1 VDLSLS
7 LADEAF
13 RTEVRAFLAVAVPPD
28 VRDKVLRG
36 EPLLDS
42 ERDAWYRALYERG
55 WMAPAW
61 PAAYGGA
68 AWTPIQRLI
77 FDEEASTSGA
87 PLAGLP
93 GVFMLGPILIAFAS
107 EEQKARY
114 LPRTLSGEIR
124 WCQGYTE
131 PGSGSDLAS
140 LQTRA
145 VPDGDEYVVDGQ
157 KIWITQADR
166 ADMMFCLVRTST
178 GEKKQ
183 EGISF
188 LLIDMTSPGIMVRP
202 IKLLSNDSEICEVFF
217 DGVRVPV
224 ANRVGNEGEG
234 WTYATRLLEH
244 ERSAVGNVNR
254 ARAALMR
261 IREFAAGRRN
271 GTASQLDDPTFANA
285 LARLHIRLQAAT
297 FIQLRAVAAATAGE
311 RPGPESSLLKIIGT
325 EITKDLAHLAM
336 SAIGYPAIEKQAFE
350 TIRYFDSLKLSILSG
365 SNEIQRNIVA
375 KRILGL

>member
-1 VDLSLS
+1 MDLSLS
-7 LADEAF
+7 PADEAF
-13 RTEVRAFLAVAVPPD
+13 RSDVRVFLATAVPPAM
-28 VRDKVLRG
+28 RDKVRRG
-36 EPLLDS
+36 EPLLDA

-55 WMAPAW
+55 WMAPTW

-77 FDEEASTSGA
+77 FDEESSIAGA
-87 PLAGLP
+87 PLSSLP
-93 GVFMLGPILIAFAS
+93 GVFMLGPMLIAFAS
-107 EEQKARY
+107 EEQKDRF

-124 WCQGYTE
+124 WCQGYSE

-145 VPDGDEYVVDGQ
+145 VRDGDDYIVDGQ
-157 KIWITQADR
+157 KIWITQADK
-166 ADMMFCLVRTST
+166 ADMMFCLVRTSK

-188 LLIDMTSPGIMVRP
+188 LLIDMTSPGITVRP
-202 IKLLSNDSEICEVFF
+202 IKLLSNESEICEVFF

-224 ANRVGNEGEG
+224 ANRVGNEGEA

-254 ARAALMR
+254 ARAALLR
-261 IREFAAGRRN
+261 IRDAAAERRDGN
-271 GTASQLDDPTFANA
+271 SSLLDDPAFAER
-285 LARLHIRLQAAT
+285 LARLNIRLQAAT
-297 FIQLRAVAAATAGE
+297 FMQLRAVAAETAGE
-311 RPGPESSLLKIIGT
+311 RPGPESSLLKILGT
-325 EITKDLAHLAM
+325 EITKELAHLAM
-336 SAIGYPAIEKQAFE
+336 SATGYGAIEKQAFE

>member
-1 VDLSLS
+1 MDLSLS

-13 RTEVRAFLAVAVPPD
+13 RSDVRAFLATAVPPTT
-28 VRDKVLRG
+28 RDKVRRG
-36 EPLLDS
+36 EPLLDA
-42 ERDAWYRALYERG
+42 ERGAWYRALYERG

-61 PAAYGGA
+61 PVAYGGA

-77 FDEEASTSGA
+77 FDEESSIAGA
-87 PLAGLP
+87 PLASLP

-107 EEQKARY
+107 EEQKARF

-124 WCQGYTE
+124 WCQGYSE

-145 VPDGDEYVVDGQ
+145 VRDGDDYVVDGQ
-157 KIWITQADR
+157 KIWITQADK
-166 ADMMFCLVRTST
+166 AEMMFCLVRTST

-188 LLIDMTSPGIMVRP
+188 LLIDMTSPGITVRP
-202 IKLLSNDSEICEVFF
+202 IKLLSNESEICEVFF

-224 ANRVGNEGEG
+224 ANRVGNEGEA

-254 ARAALMR
+254 ARAALLR
-261 IREFAAGRRN
+261 IRDAAAARRDGN
-271 GTASQLDDPTFANA
+271 SSLLDDPAFAER
-285 LARLHIRLQAAT
+285 LARLNIRLQAAT
-297 FIQLRAVAAATAGE
+297 FMQLRAVAAATAGE
-311 RPGPESSLLKIIGT
+311 RPGPESSLLKILGT
-325 EITKDLAHLAM
+325 EITKELAHLAM
-336 SAIGYPAIEKQAFE
+336 SAIGYGAIEKQAFE